1 MSLMIRGEEGRSLL
15 VEWYLH
21 ALILLEWDKAH
32 H

>member
-1 MSLMIRGEEGRSLL
+1 MIRGEEGRSLL

-21 ALILLEWDKAH
+21 ALILLEWEKAH